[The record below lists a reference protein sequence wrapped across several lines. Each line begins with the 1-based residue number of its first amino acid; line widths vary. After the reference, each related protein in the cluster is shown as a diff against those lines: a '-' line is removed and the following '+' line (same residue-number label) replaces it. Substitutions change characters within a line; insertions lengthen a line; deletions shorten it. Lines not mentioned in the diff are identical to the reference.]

1 MLFSTWLESERRQ
14 GCSRRDSCVYFEKA
28 PTQIWCC
35 TGIYHQSHTDIR
47 KTPSCVSCIG
57 VWYENIENWMS
68 LNYPTPWKRNGNF
81 VRGPRAVGWLWE
93 DRHRGLS
100 HLNFPVLEKSLGL
113 ILLCLPEQFLALSIL
128 QSPQVGAHS
137 TGGLLGRSFLKRPG
151 HGFVLLSFFQSFYS
165 CSCYS

>member
-1 MLFSTWLESERRQ
+1 
-14 GCSRRDSCVYFEKA
+14 
-28 PTQIWCC
+28 
-35 TGIYHQSHTDIR
+35 
-47 KTPSCVSCIG
+47 
-57 VWYENIENWMS
+57 MS

-81 VRGPRAVGWLWE
+81 VRGPRAVAWLWE

-128 QSPQVGAHS
+128 LSPQVGAHS

-165 CSCYS
+165 CSCYSYLVQLLFILYFLQGVRERSYGNFGLRYLPVTQ